1 MIKNVHFDI
10 DIYNRIMMRKE
21 LQDMR
26 QMEEV
31 STGDLG
37 EQVLPEVIE
46 ENGLTYHLAEDGCYY
61 PDLTFEQETDYPIG
75 KYGLIRA
82 EYMWE
87 HKAHEYRMMLQDG
100 TWNRYLHEVDE
111 ECHREVELALKRIME
126 KGSVDERMKA
136 EDPME
141 WVRRVNG
148 IKVNVEGEVERRLR
162 NLK

>member
-1 MIKNVHFDI
+1 MLGRKDG
-10 DIYNRIMMRKE
+10 RIMMREE

-31 STGDLG
+31 STGDL
-37 EQVLPEVIE
+37 EAQVLPEVIE
-46 ENGLTYHLAEDGCYY
+46 ENGLIYHLAEDGCYY
-61 PDLTFEQETDYPIG
+61 PDLTFEQETDYLIG

-100 TWNRYLHEVDE
+100 IWNRYLHEVDE

-126 KGSVDERMKA
+126 KESVDERLKA
-136 EDPME
+136 ENPME

-148 IKVNVEGEVERRLR
+148 IKANVEGEVERKLY
-162 NLK
+162 L